1 MGAVQK
7 KNLCG
12 YVRSGVRGR
21 GAKPLSATKMKV
33 VVWQEF
39 TARARSSEHPLLG
52 RQSYTKAQRLRQ
64 VSK

>member
-1 MGAVQK
+1 M
-7 KNLCG
+7 
-12 YVRSGVRGR
+12 
-21 GAKPLSATKMKV
+21 SATKMKV

-52 RQSYTKAQRLRQ
+52 RQNYTKAQRLRQ